1 MAARGPGIPL
11 VPPGG
16 FAGFAQQT
24 PAVQALLRPPA
35 RRKKKTKKKTA
46 KRRPG
51 VGAGGKKSPRTTS
64 RAKPNGRLIK
74 GSAEA
79 KRRMAQIRKKRK
91 K

>member
-1 MAARGPGIPL
+1 MATPF

-24 PAVQALLRPPA
+24 PAVQAMLAKTP
-35 RRKKKTKKKTA
+35 RKKAKKKKSTKKAPATRARSATKKKA
-46 KRRPG
+46 
-51 VGAGGKKSPRTTS
+51 GARKN
-64 RAKPNGRLIK
+64 NGRLVK

-79 KRRMAQIRKKRK
+79 KRRMAEIRKKRK